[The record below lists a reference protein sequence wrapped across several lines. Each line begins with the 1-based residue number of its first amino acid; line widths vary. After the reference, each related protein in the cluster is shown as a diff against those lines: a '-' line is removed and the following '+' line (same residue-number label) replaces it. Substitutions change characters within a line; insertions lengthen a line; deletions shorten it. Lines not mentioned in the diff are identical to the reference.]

1 MSEASEKKVG
11 KAFSKL
17 FEGSVDEILREI
29 ENNSAELD
37 DNIYNIPIKNIKTNP
52 YQPRK
57 HFDERKLQELADSI
71 STHGVFTP
79 ILVREKENEY
89 ELIAGERRL
98 RASKMAN
105 KDTIPAIVVEL
116 DDKEM
121 MEIALL
127 ENIQRE
133 DLNVIEEA
141 QGYQKILDS
150 LNMTQEQL
158 AKRVG
163 KSREHITNTLRL
175 LKLPESIQNMVIEDK
190 LSMGHVRALLSLSDE
205 KDMISLAEKAIAEK
219 MNVRQVEAE
228 VKKLGH
234 SQDKKMKKDN
244 LIDADIDTL
253 RKELQHQLK
262 TKVKVDEKHITISCQ
277 GVDDLKRIMKE
288 LTKK

>member
-1 MSEASEKKVG
+1 MSEVSEKKVG
-11 KAFSKL
+11 KAFNKL
-17 FEGSVDEILREI
+17 FEGSVDELLREI
-29 ENNSAELD
+29 ENNAAELD
-37 DNIYNIPIKNIKTNP
+37 DSIHNIPVDNIKTNP

-98 RASKMAN
+98 RASKIAN

-190 LSMGHVRALLSLSDE
+190 LSMGHVRALLSLNDE
-205 KDMISLAEKAIAEK
+205 KDMISLAEKAIVKK

-228 VKKLGH
+228 VRKLGH
-234 SQDKKMKKDN
+234 SQDKKIKKDN
-244 LIDADIDTL
+244 LIDADIDNL
-253 RKELQHQLK
+253 RKELQYQLK
-262 TKVKVDEKHITISCQ
+262 AKVKVDEKHITISCQ
-277 GVDDLKRIMKE
+277 GVDDLKRIMEE